1 MTEFAANP
9 PSSQLTPLVEGPAY
23 PLLLSICCVPAY
35 HPYLLPARL
44 NRLREYPPISCLSA
58 VLCFPAYIYNYK
70 GIYNHHFSVYFVCFT
85 LLG

>member
-1 MTEFAANP
+1 MFAANP
-9 PSSQLTPLVEGPAY
+9 PRSQLTPLVEGPAY

-35 HPYLLPARL
+35 HPYPLPARL
-44 NRLREYPPISCLSA
+44 NRLREYPPISCSSA

-70 GIYNHHFSVYFVCFT
+70 GIYNHQISVYFVCYI